1 MQVEKRW
8 KGDLEENNLKEA
20 KIGGIIEK
28 TQKPLKLKQIK
39 SRQNK
44 ISQNMLTGIQ
54 IPSQKHLKK
63 LAATRGSQNQPAFE

>member
-28 TQKPLKLKQIK
+28 AQKPLNRQRKPKAGKTRFLKTCTQEFKFLHRNI
-39 SRQNK
+39 
-44 ISQNMLTGIQ
+44 
-54 IPSQKHLKK
+54 
-63 LAATRGSQNQPAFE
+63 